1 MIEGDFEMKTFSRII
16 ALTECIALLAVPS
29 CKNKNTEQVI
39 KVQDKQTQINLSWWG
54 TDARNKYTIKAVEL
68 FEEKYPDIKVNCSYS
83 EWSGYE
89 ERSKIQMRSN
99 TEADVMQINFSW
111 LSQYSEDGEGY
122 YDIKSLDN
130 FDISNFSED
139 VLEYGM
145 KNDRLNAVPIAMN
158 TETVYINQDVYDR
171 YGLDTPKTWD
181 DFFNAAKVM
190 KEDGIYPMSGAS
202 KSIWLYLIAH
212 TEQVCGKKIIENNKL
227 NFTAE
232 DFQNMIEFYKQL
244 VDESVIP
251 QLEYYDNKEI
261 AKGTYAGSVAW
272 VSDATNYFGAM
283 IEEGTN
289 VITTDYT
296 TIDGNNVG
304 EGWYAKPAT
313 MYAISKN
320 TEHPEEAGL
329 LLDFLMNSQEMA
341 ELQGVE
347 KGIPLSN
354 SAKKTLE
361 KNYQLYGIQYEAS
374 QKMNECQLG
383 ELSPVLENNTL
394 IDDFFAACNDVLYDK
409 ASAEDAADAFY
420 ITAKEYF

>member
-1 MIEGDFEMKTFSRII
+1 MKVFSRI
-16 ALTECIALLAVPS
+16 LTVTGSIALLASSS
-29 CKNKNTEQVI
+29 CSSEPVVTQQN
-39 KVQDKQTQINLSWWG
+39 KQTQINFSWWG
-54 TDARNKYTIKAVEL
+54 TDTRNKYTIQAVQL

-122 YDIKSLDN
+122 YDINELEN
-130 FDISNFSED
+130 FDLSNFSED
-139 VLEYGM
+139 ILEYGI

-158 TETVYINQDVYDR
+158 AETVYINQDIYDR
-171 YGLDTPKTWD
+171 YGLDTPRTWD
-181 DFFNAAKVM
+181 DLFNAGEAM
-190 KEDGIYPMSGAS
+190 KKDGIYPMSGAS
-202 KSIWLYLIAH
+202 KSIWLYLIAY
-212 TEQVCGKKIIENNKL
+212 TEQVCGKKIIENNSL

-232 DFQNMIEFYKQL
+232 DFQIMIEFYNTLIDKHI
-244 VDESVIP
+244 IP

-261 AKGTYAGSVAW
+261 AKETYAGSIAW

-283 IEEGTN
+283 IEDGINIVTA
-289 VITTDYT
+289 DYT
-296 TIDGNNVG
+296 TLDGNNIG

-347 KGIPLSN
+347 KGIPLSH

-374 QKMNECQLG
+374 QKMDECQLD
-383 ELSPVLENNTL
+383 ELSPVLENNNL
-394 IDDFFAACNDVLYDK
+394 IDDFFSACNDVIYEK
-409 ASAEDAADAFY
+409 ATSEDSANAFY
-420 ITAKEYF
+420 TKAEEYF